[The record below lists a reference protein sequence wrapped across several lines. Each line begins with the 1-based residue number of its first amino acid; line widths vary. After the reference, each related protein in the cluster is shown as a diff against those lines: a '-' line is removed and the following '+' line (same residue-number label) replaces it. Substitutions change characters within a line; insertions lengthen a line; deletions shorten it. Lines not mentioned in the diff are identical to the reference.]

1 MRCDR
6 TAEVTWQQ
14 GVAHCPPEVA
24 CCEVLENFKVLAW
37 MTAVP
42 AQALFQLHEKACF
55 VSDCCSL
62 WWLSA
67 HPFKQ
72 GSNLR
77 VLNAVSFIDA
87 ETSVAKHT
95 AVKKAQLILS
105 AQDLLNGHNSANIMP
120 TDSFKSP

>member
-1 MRCDR
+1 M
-6 TAEVTWQQ
+6 
-14 GVAHCPPEVA
+14 AHCEVM
-24 CCEVLENFKVLAW
+24 ETFKVQGW